1 MAKGP
6 FMEFMRLETERAS
19 GPDEVLS
26 QGFDTP
32 TSKTEKMAMLIHQIH
47 LFCPI
52 AKTAEGECKAAVS
65 EQQLELSSDVD
76 LGEPHVI
83 TKMEC
88 FALTTPPEV
97 HPVEHQFSYYS
108 PPILYAKRKIWLTIA
123 VAGATNKKA
132 SATIGYTLE
141 KVTQEDFISALVE

>member
-6 FMEFMRLETERAS
+6 FMEFMRLETERAD
-19 GPDEVLS
+19 GPNEVLS

-32 TSKTEKMAMLIHQIH
+32 ASKTEKMAVLIHQIH

-65 EQQLELSSDVD
+65 DRQLELTSDVD
-76 LGEPHVI
+76 VGEPNVI

-88 FALTTPPEV
+88 FNLTTPTEW
-97 HPVEHQFSYYS
+97 HAEEHQFTYYN
-108 PPILYAKRKIWLTIA
+108 PPILYARRKIWLTIA

-132 SATIGYTLE
+132 SAIIGYTLE
-141 KVTQEDFISALVE
+141 KVSQEDFIAALVE